1 MKLTLANLPEDMVQ
15 SYLDDVIIFAKT
27 EDQAIERLRIIFQR
41 FKDTNLTFSPAKCE
55 FLTKETNF
63 LGFRLSH
70 EGLKAHPDKIK
81 SMIQLPTPN
90 STKKLKSAL
99 GLFAYYKRFIKNFS
113 AIAKHLYALTAHNV
127 PFVWGPAQEAS
138 FNTLKDKLAN
148 PTVLAFPRFDKE
160 NKYRVETDASNYAIS
175 AILSNNVKG
184 VIQPVCFSSR
194 LLNPKGA
201 KGKRYRKGTIS
212 IGFCMKTIRFNFNR

>member
-1 MKLTLANLPEDMVQ
+1 M
-15 SYLDDVIIFAKT
+15 
-27 EDQAIERLRIIFQR
+27 RIIFQR
-41 FKDTNLTFSPAKCE
+41 FKDANLTFSPAKCE
-55 FLTKETNF
+55 FLTKETTF

-70 EGLKAHPDKIK
+70 EDLKAHPDKIK
-81 SMIQLPTPN
+81 SMTELPTPN

-138 FNTLKDKLAN
+138 FNILKDKLAN
-148 PTVLAFPRFDKE
+148 PPVLAFPRFDKD
-160 NKYRVETDASNYAIS
+160 NKFRVETDASNYAIS
-175 AILSNNVKG
+175 AILSNNVNG

-194 LLNPKGA
+194 LLNPTEQKA
-201 KGKRYRKGTIS
+201 SATEKELLALV
-212 IGFCMKTIRFNFNR
+212 FA